1 MIKVSRLTLLHT
13 LLKDPLTLFFKF
25 SLLYLLECHYYYPKH
40 FALKNLAQ
48 LNMKGIT
55 GSRLLRLI
63 CWIPHRLVLTFNYF
77 FQKRH
82 FPPKNDPIWKIPIG
96 RKLSLCPLYWCMN
109 WSHRECFKKI
119 YFFGKKS
126 KFWKNAIISTKISE
140 PEFFFH
146 LCRVDNVLHV
156 HVQL

>member
-1 MIKVSRLTLLHT
+1 MITFWHQYVSKIHKKLTFILFDIYLSRGHITPHGFCCCLLAWDGE
-13 LLKDPLTLFFKF
+13 LWRKWI
-25 SLLYLLECHYYYPKH
+25 S
-40 FALKNLAQ
+40 Q
-48 LNMKGIT
+48 IWIKGIT

-77 FQKRH
+77 FKKRH

-109 WSHRECFKKI
+109 WSHRECFKK
-119 YFFGKKS
+119 KT

-140 PEFFFH
+140 PDFFFTY
-146 LCRVDNVLHV
+146 VG
-156 HVQL
+156 